1 MVKTA
6 IHAEVISTTNMVF
19 SDSTTNQG
27 LIQHMTFLLGID
39 VNAYPIQDRTR
50 NINARYSMVWSMIF
64 ESYGGWQFID
74 DNTSDAT
81 TGVPYTDTNLV
92 SGTGLYALP
101 SAALTVNG
109 VEVLINSNWKRLK
122 ATTGEQLL
130 DAGGDSIFPTNSVP
144 DYYMVQGDVI
154 RLLPVPNTSTTSGLR
169 VYFDQGVSEFAYTDT
184 TKTPGFASPFH
195 PMLAVG
201 AALDYAISR
210 GVNKKADLQN
220 LWNDY
225 ELRLRKFY
233 SKRWKDRQPA
243 KISVGRTVLNQMF

>member
-1 MVKTA
+1 
-6 IHAEVISTTNMVF
+6 
-19 SDSTTNQG
+19 
-27 LIQHMTFLLGID
+27 
-39 VNAYPIQDRTR
+39 
-50 NINARYSMVWSMIF
+50 MIF
-64 ESYGGWQFID
+64 ESYSGWQFID
-74 DNTSDAT
+74 DNTSDT
-81 TGVPYTDTNLV
+81 STGVPYTDTNLV
-92 SGTGLYALP
+92 SGTGLYSLP

-109 VEVLINSNWKRLK
+109 VEVLINSTWKRLK
-122 ATTGEQLL
+122 AITSEQLM
-130 DAGGDSIFPTNSVP
+130 DAGGDSLFGTNSTP
-144 DYYMVQGDVI
+144 AYYMLQGDVI

-169 VYFDQGVSEFAYTDT
+169 VYFDQGVSEFTYTDT

-210 GVNKKADLQN
+210 GLNKKADLQN

-243 KISVGRTVLNQMF
+243 KISKGRTVLNTMY